1 MLFIISFICIVSG
14 IYYYNINKNFKLFVK
29 NHEQYI
35 YKTFQ
40 KNIKYM
46 LENTDNNQTELIS
59 QINEMQN
66 KNKKETFIKKNNLM
80 NENLET
86 IIEINESDEDTDES
100 IDDNQILD
108 EYIMS
113 ENSNNS
119 DIIELSNSPT
129 YLSKLPIIGRFYS
142 FSNIEHKNKS

>member
-1 MLFIISFICIVSG
+1 MPFIISFVCVMSG
-14 IYYYNINKNFKLFVK
+14 IYYYNINKSFKLFVK

-40 KNIKYM
+40 KNIKYVFDYDDCNYNITNE
-46 LENTDNNQTELIS
+46 LTTQVTEI
-59 QINEMQN
+59 
-66 KNKKETFIKKNNLM
+66 NKKKSSVKKNNIN

-86 IIEINESDEDTDES
+86 IIEIYESDDSTDDS
-100 IDDNQILD
+100 TDDNQLLD
-108 EYIMS
+108 EYIIS

-129 YLSKLPIIGRFYS
+129 YLSKLPIIGRFY
-142 FSNIEHKNKS
+142 